1 MKIDAAIIRA
11 VETAKGKICAIRRP
25 HWQKDAFIYLDAD
38 MGVEHP
44 FLYYDD
50 EMPKY
55 VPYMPLVDDILADDW
70 EVYFLSGVA

>member
-11 VETAKGKICAIRRP
+11 VETAEGKICAIRRP
-25 HWQKDAFIYLDAD
+25 HWQEYAYIYLDAD

-55 VPYMPLVDDILADDW
+55 VPYMPLVDDLLADDW
-70 EVYFLSGVA
+70 EVCFPSEVA

>member
-11 VETAKGKICAIRRP
+11 VETAEGKICAIRCP
-25 HWQKDAFIYLDAD
+25 HWQKYAYIYLDAD

-55 VPYMPLVDDILADDW
+55 VPYKPLVHDLLADDW
-70 EVYFLSGVA
+70 EVCFPSEVA